1 MPTTT
6 RHAVAAACMAAAI
19 LSPLPAA
26 AQQQPQQRTLT
37 IGAQTPPSAL
47 DPHYHNTQNNNQI
60 ARMVFEPLFELDTK
74 TQFQP
79 RLARSMRLVDPLTWE
94 VKLDTRARFH
104 DGTPFEPED
113 IAFTFARVPTVP
125 NSPALFT
132 PAVRTIAAVEVVDR
146 ETVLLRTREPNPLMR
161 FDMAGPVILSRRIH
175 GPGNPATSDFN
186 NGKLMIGTGPYRYV
200 DWRHGERV
208 ELARNEG
215 WYAGP
220 PEPWDRVVYRYIP
233 QAASRTAALLS
244 GEVDLIDYVPVQDVP
259 RLQQDPRFA
268 VFQVESI
275 TYVYLFPDSMR
286 ETSPFVADRQ
296 GRPLERNPLSDRRVR
311 EALSLSIPRQQ
322 IAERLYSGLA
332 TPADQFAAP
341 SAEHRLEGLGPLPFD
356 QARARALLAEAGYPQ
371 GFRLTVH
378 GPNGFFPSDD
388 NLLQAIAQGFTR
400 IGVETQV
407 QTLPPATLF
416 TRATNRE
423 FSLFMTYF
431 SSYLTINPL
440 RQVVM
445 TRNAELGHGPFNR
458 QRYSNPAVDGSLAEA
473 LVSMDEE
480 RRKVLTQQA
489 AQALL
494 EDKGVIPVVVLK
506 NSWAGRRDRVVY
518 EPSPPNMT
526 EPRLAR
532 PPG

>member
-1 MPTTT
+1 MVT
-6 RHAVAAACMAAAI
+6 RTRTIAAFGLAAVLLAGTASA
-19 LSPLPAA
+19 
-26 AQQQPQQRTLT
+26 QQRTLT

-74 TQFQP
+74 RQYQP
-79 RLARSMRLVDPLTWE
+79 RLARSIRALDALTWE
-94 VKLDTRARFH
+94 VKLDPRARFH
-104 DGTPFEPED
+104 DGTPFEAED
-113 IAFTFARVPTVP
+113 IAWTIARIPTVP

-132 PAVRTIAAVEVVDR
+132 PQIRTITAVEVVDP
-146 ETVLLRTREPNPLMR
+146 ETVIIRTREPNPLMVI
-161 FDMAGPVILSRRIH
+161 DLTGPVMLSRRIH
-175 GPGNPATSDFN
+175 GPDHPATSDFN
-186 NGKLMIGTGPYRYV
+186 SGRLMIGTGPYRFAS
-200 DWRHGERV
+200 WRHGERV
-208 ELARNEG
+208 ELTRNEA

-220 PEPWDRVVYRYIP
+220 IEPWDRVVYRFIP

-268 VFQVESI
+268 LSQIESI

-286 ETSPFVADRQ
+286 DTSPFVADRQ
-296 GRPLERNPLSDRRVR
+296 GRPLDRNPLADRRVR
-311 EALSLSIPRQQ
+311 EAMSLAIPRQQ
-322 IAERLYSGLA
+322 IADRLYSGLA

-341 SAEHRLEGLGPLPFD
+341 TAEHRIEGLPPLPYD

-400 IGVETQV
+400 IGIETQV

-416 TRATNRE
+416 TRATNRD
-423 FSLFMTYF
+423 FSVFMTYY
-431 SSYLTINPL
+431 SSYTSIIPL
-440 RQVVM
+440 RAVVM
-445 TRNAELGHGPFNR
+445 TRDAQAGNGPFNR
-458 QRYSNPAVDGSLAEA
+458 QRYSNPAVDAPLTEA
-473 LVSMDEE
+473 LMAMDEE
-480 RRKVLTQQA
+480 KRKALTQQA
-489 AQALL
+489 MAALL
-494 EDKGVIPVVVLK
+494 EDKGVIPVIVLK
-506 NSWAGRRDRVVY
+506 NSWAMRRDRVVY